1 MSDIVGGVSNN
12 ALRNAK
18 QWAHLGFV
26 AFIWLLLVPVC
37 VCKWPILLYYVC
49 LCVCRYVW
57 VGRIYKFLFFDSLW
71 SITSLPI
78 TLISL

>member
-1 MSDIVGGVSNN
+1 MQFVVLIVYRSDMPRRLPVSDVVGGVSNN

-37 VCKWPILLYYVC
+37 VCKCDQLLLYVFVYINMF
-49 LCVCRYVW
+49 
-57 VGRIYKFLFFDSLW
+57 G
-71 SITSLPI
+71 
-78 TLISL
+78 

>member
-1 MSDIVGGVSNN
+1 MPSRLPVSDIVGGVSNN

-37 VCKWPILLYYVC
+37 VCKWLVQCCTYVC
-49 LCVCRYVW
+49 YINM
-57 VGRIYKFLFFDSLW
+57 VGRSDIQ
-71 SITSLPI
+71 
-78 TLISL
+78 ISLF